1 MTYVPGTFEWA
12 LDMSYMKRAAGYI
25 DAGRF
30 DEAVETSTCT

>member
-12 LDMSYMKRAAGYI
+12 LDMSYMKRAS